1 MVDWMM
7 LTPLRQC
14 SENPAKQM
22 RTFSF
27 CPVKLDDGAR
37 KQYDEVALPDFGI
50 YKIDGYVMEP
60 SVHKAKIHAFSLAR
74 LLVDVQDVFR
84 DICPC
89 NQVYGKVDVWK
100 FHKRCRFWSVQSY
113 TFIFQSP
120 PF

>member
-1 MVDWMM
+1 MFGKSGKADAHF
-7 LTPLRQC
+7 LLL
-14 SENPAKQM
+14 
-22 RTFSF
+22 
-27 CPVKLDDGAR
+27 PVKLDDGAR
-37 KQYDEVALPDFGI
+37 KQDDEVALLDFGI
-50 YKIDGYVMEP
+50 HKIDGYRDG
-60 SVHKAKIHAFSLAR
+60 AFGAQGEDTCFQPAR

-89 NQVYGKVDVWK
+89 NQVYGEVDVWK